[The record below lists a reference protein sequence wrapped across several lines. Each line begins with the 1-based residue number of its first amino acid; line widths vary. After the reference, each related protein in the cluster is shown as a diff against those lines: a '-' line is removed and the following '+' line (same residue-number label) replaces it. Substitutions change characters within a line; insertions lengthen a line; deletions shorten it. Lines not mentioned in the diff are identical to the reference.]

1 MNRTTRTVTLDVSRE
16 NNFAYYAKQADALS
30 RFLKIRFAEGG
41 NDINLSP
48 TDKVTLTVERADGRK
63 VVGLGSV
70 ASDGTATVEFTSSML
85 AVVGEGECEVSVTG
99 ENGFVLTTLSFVL
112 YVEKKLCDD
121 NAIESSNEF
130 PVFMQALA
138 EMAKL
143 ERDINDAATD
153 ALKGKMTY
161 RDEVEVLP
169 ENAASGDVYK
179 AKKHIYRD
187 GYCRVMLYGVTVES
201 IDDNTDRL
209 YFAED
214 TLLFR
219 ALRCAYEAFEDTG
232 CALELV
238 SGGKAYT
245 LIWAGIG
252 DGYIDVQTQSDA
264 TVYLDIF
271 PDEYG
276 FIKVPLQYAESDV
289 AVYTASILVPEGGM
303 AVYDGEDW
311 IPITAESLVDL
322 MAEVKVLE
330 DALAEAGNS
339 LGGGG
344 FRKIGFTADCDFVAT
359 EADGLTAFRGALNAA
374 TNGETILVM
383 PGVYKGVERF
393 DVTKNI
399 AFVGIGK
406 PEINFPIWISGGGV
420 FSYESWS
427 WETVYDSITSKW
439 DGFRFTGEFT
449 VGMEANPDNQG
460 YSGKAILSDCDF
472 VGYSVQICG
481 SAKNCTFDVVAFTSG
496 HYYGAGNCCTE
507 FEGCTIKASGSFDA
521 SSCFDRFVRC
531 DLYPIS
537 ENTFISTGWG
547 DTKTFFGCRMYAL
560 GVSIAISDS
569 HGNGTDLNDTLVYAN
584 AISGT
589 SGGYL
594 VKPTEL

>member
-161 RDEVEVLP
+161 RGEVEALP

-179 AKKHIYRD
+179 VKNHIYRD

-238 SGGKAYT
+238 SGGMAYT
-245 LIWAGIG
+245 LTWAGIG
-252 DGYIDVQTQSDA
+252 DDYIDVQTLPDTA
-264 TVYLDIF
+264 VYYDIF
-271 PDEYG
+271 SDEYG
-276 FIKVPLQYAESDV
+276 FIKVPLQYAELDD
-289 AVYTASILVPEGGM
+289 AVHTASILVPSGGM
-303 AVYDGEDW
+303 AVYDGDDW

-322 MAEVKVLE
+322 MAKVKVLE

-339 LGGGG
+339 SGGGGG
-344 FRKIGFTADCDFVAT
+344 FRRIGFAPDCDFVAT
-359 EADGLTAFRGALNAA
+359 AEDGLTAFRSALEAA
-374 TNGETILVM
+374 TDGETILVM
-383 PGVYKGVERF
+383 PGVYKGTERF

-420 FSYESWS
+420 FSYENWA

-439 DGFRFTGEFT
+439 DGFRFSGEFT
-449 VGMEANPDNQG
+449 VGMEANPDNDG
-460 YSGKAILSDCDF
+460 YAGKGVFIDCDF

-496 HYYGAGNCCTE
+496 HYYGEENCCTE
-507 FEGCTIKASGSFDA
+507 FDGCTIKASGSFDA
-521 SSCFDRFVRC
+521 SSGYDKYRRC
-531 DLYPIS
+531 DIYPV
-537 ENTFISTGWG
+537 NGSTAITDYGN
-547 DTKTFFGCRMYAL
+547 KVLVGCRMYAPGVAL
-560 GVSIAISDS
+560 GLTDS
-569 HGNGTDLNDTLVYAN
+569 HSGTAVLNDTIVFAN
-584 AISGT
+584 SVSGA

-594 VKPTEL
+594 VKPTAN